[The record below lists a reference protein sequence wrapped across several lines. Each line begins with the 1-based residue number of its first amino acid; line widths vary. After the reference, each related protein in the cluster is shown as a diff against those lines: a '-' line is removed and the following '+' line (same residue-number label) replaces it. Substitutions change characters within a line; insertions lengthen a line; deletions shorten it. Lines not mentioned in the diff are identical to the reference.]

1 MKDKLITVATHSFE
15 KAQFIKM
22 ELGKEGIEC
31 VLSNINLIQ
40 GAFSG
45 GVKVRVL
52 EENREKSLAI
62 IEKINEKLFSQESKI
77 PTKREVLVPVD
88 FSDYSLRAC
97 VFGAEIAHDMGA
109 MLVLMHTYF
118 SPVINTMPYTEA
130 FAFDINMDKSL
141 QEIEEKAQTDMKHL
155 VKHLKSEMS
164 AKTGHSVKITTVV
177 NEGIPEE
184 EILSYSRKNN
194 PLVIVMGTRGKN
206 RKKDDLVGSVTAEV
220 IDRAKV
226 PVLAIPEDTPHKS
239 AQDIKN
245 LVYITQFDN
254 NDFVAIAKLIKMV
267 GNKDVVIHCIHMG
280 QNSDDP
286 WNEVKLKGM
295 QDYLLKSHPG
305 KSILCDFVE
314 GDDLVLS
321 IEKIVRDRKID
332 VIALTARKRNI
343 IARMLNP
350 GIARRMLFHTDTP
363 LLVFHA

>member
-1 MKDKLITVATHSFE
+1 MKDKLTTVATHSFE

-22 ELGKEGIEC
+22 ELNKEGIEC
-31 VLSNINLIQ
+31 TLSNINLIQ

-52 EENREKSLAI
+52 EENREKALEI
-62 IEKINEKLFSQESKI
+62 IEKINEKLFSQEAKI
-77 PTKREVLVPVD
+77 PSKREILVPVD

-97 VFGAEIAHDMGA
+97 IFGAEIAYDMGA
-109 MLVLMHTYF
+109 TLVLMHTYF
-118 SPVINTMPYTEA
+118 SPVINTLPYSES

-141 QEIEEKAQTDMKHL
+141 QEIEEKAHSDIKKL
-155 VKHLKSEMS
+155 VKRLKTEISS
-164 AKTGHSVKITTVV
+164 KTDHTVKISTIV

-184 EILSYSRKNN
+184 EILGYARKNN

-226 PVLAIPEDTPHKS
+226 PVLAIPEDIPHKS

-254 NDFVAIAKLIKMV
+254 NDFVAIAKLMKMV

-280 QNSDDP
+280 QNNDDP

-295 QDYLLKSHPG
+295 QEYLVKNYPG
-305 KSILCDFVE
+305 KTILCDFVE

-332 VIALTARKRNI
+332 IIALTARKRNI